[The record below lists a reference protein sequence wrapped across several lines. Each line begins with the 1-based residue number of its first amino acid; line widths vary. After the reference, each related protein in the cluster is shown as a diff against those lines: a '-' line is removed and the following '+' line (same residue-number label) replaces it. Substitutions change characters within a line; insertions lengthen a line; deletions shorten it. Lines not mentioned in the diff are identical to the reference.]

1 MDGSTLESRNSSSLT
16 LGERVVSAFTFLSS
30 RSFLG
35 SSVSQIT
42 FLNWCL
48 PLLEVSLKLHR
59 ATFYGTLRATF
70 PSSHTHAH
78 MAQVVTPV
86 QSSVPLELKD
96 CLSCSSR
103 HTCADDKLQA
113 SSNNWIFLFHVVS
126 AQNIC
131 LASFVFFLSV
141 ELRGFSRPLFSSKVD
156 LNSVNLNRFAEF
168 PDHRYPRPFF
178 FSSHLSP
185 VFSVVWSVGHVFSG
199 PSSFLKHNNLL
210 LHDDYDHHHHP
221 HAGILAVFLA
231 LASAKL
237 FG

>member
-1 MDGSTLESRNSSSLT
+1 MESRNSSSLT
-16 LGERVVSAFTFLSS
+16 PGERVVSAFTFFELPK
-30 RSFLG
+30 LPG

-70 PSSHTHAH
+70 PSHHTHVH

-113 SSNNWIFLFHVVS
+113 SSDNSIFLFHAVG
-126 AQNIC
+126 AHNIC
-131 LASFVFFLSV
+131 LASFVFFLSA
-141 ELRGFSRPLFSSKVD
+141 ERRGFSRPLFSSKVD
-156 LNSVNLNRFAEF
+156 LNSVNLNRFVEF

-178 FSSHLSP
+178 SSSHLSS
-185 VFSVVWSVGHVFSG
+185 VFSVVWSVVHVFFRSQLI
-199 PSSFLKHNNLL
+199 SE
-210 LHDDYDHHHHP
+210 
-221 HAGILAVFLA
+221 AQ
-231 LASAKL
+231 
-237 FG
+237 